1 MEYYIHQIGD
11 IHDDKTYEILV
22 KILKSK
28 TIASRK
34 YLEQIGEKWD
44 DASATF
50 KKIFP
55 KIKNGCIIKMIFI
68 RIECHYLILLIDL
81 LKKQ

>member
-44 DASATF
+44 YASATF
-50 KKIFP
+50 KQSIP
-55 KIKNGCIIKMIFI
+55 KDK
-68 RIECHYLILLIDL
+68 E
-81 LKKQ
+81 